1 MLAVSRLTIG
11 QLRPRVAAIGTKKY
25 FAGRMT
31 SGGCTYSRRWFSKK
45 VNDSMAKELAA
56 RRRKMLAS
64 GGCYSPPYEG
74 CSSEEAAAGGRRI
87 GVPLIGED
95 IQYGGGDCGGKRSA
109 AEVFW
114 N

>member
-1 MLAVSRLTIG
+1 
-11 QLRPRVAAIGTKKY
+11 
-25 FAGRMT
+25 
-31 SGGCTYSRRWFSKK
+31 
-45 VNDSMAKELAA
+45 MAKELAA

-74 CSSEEAAAGGRRI
+74 CSSEGVAATGGCRI

-109 AEVFW
+109 AELKKPSCEQDCSDVTTRPKCEASQPPAKVFKDFTFFVFLKQD
-114 N
+114 